1 MSKLV
6 YGKNGQVRFLN
17 EAEKQEAFQY
27 MLTSNNVDIFVHEDN
42 QEQGAWASEERIHF
56 YREAG
61 VPECLKRNMTA
72 GNEVGPHDAAAQG
85 QGDLGAEH
93 GARQVEDRRHADC
106 RARGKHFCGDNCRNR
121 VCGVVKAVD
130 KIKDNGKRYDNNEQR
145 H

>member
-56 YREAG
+56 YRETG

-72 GNEVGPHDAAAQG
+72 GNGSIYGRINCKELCDE
-85 QGDLGAEH
+85 L
-93 GARQVEDRRHADC
+93 
-106 RARGKHFCGDNCRNR
+106 RAL
-121 VCGVVKAVD
+121 KA
-130 KIKDNGKRYDNNEQR
+130 KM
-145 H
+145 